1 MRGWT
6 YNLLDRLTDWL
17 VDLMIMLE
25 PKRPRR
31 QELDY
36 HVSVLPDEILA
47 IIRISWYKDGKPD
60 SIDEVVLME
69 DGQDGYDAFAE
80 VVTSALH
87 RGANLSIRSG
97 YSATDL
103 GIMQ

>member
-1 MRGWT
+1 M
-6 YNLLDRLTDWL
+6 
-17 VDLMIMLE
+17 ME

-60 SIDEVVLME
+60 AVDEVVLME
-69 DGQDGYDAFAE
+69 DGQDGYDAFAQ
-80 VVTSALH
+80 VVTDALQH
-87 RGANLSIRSG
+87 GANLSIRSG

>member
-1 MRGWT
+1 M
-6 YNLLDRLTDWL
+6 
-17 VDLMIMLE
+17 ME

-60 SIDEVVLME
+60 AVDEVVLME
-69 DGQDGYDAFAE
+69 DGQDGYDAFAQ
-80 VVTSALH
+80 VVTDALRH
-87 RGANLSIRSG
+87 GANLSIRSG